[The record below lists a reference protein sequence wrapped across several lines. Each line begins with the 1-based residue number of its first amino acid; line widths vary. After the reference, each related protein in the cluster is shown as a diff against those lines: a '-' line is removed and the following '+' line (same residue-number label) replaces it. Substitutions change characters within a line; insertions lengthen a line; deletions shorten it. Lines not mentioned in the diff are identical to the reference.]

1 MFSEIAD
8 TLSKVKLDAKECGI
22 MKENKNKQPETN
34 YGSARTD
41 Y

>member
-22 MKENKNKQPETN
+22 MKENKNK
-34 YGSARTD
+34 
-41 Y
+41 